1 MTKQTQLTTLD
12 TAQYILDQLDKDA
25 KIEVAK
31 VYALIY
37 LAEVYSRQ
45 QYNKTLHADTFM
57 NTANYLPIPV
67 KLEKIVSQY
76 LNNDDKIFFHAGQ
89 NVGGVL
95 TKMSEEDCYILDTV
109 ISEYEGISSQKILP
123 HIHRDAYFVSTGVG
137 EEITFEL

>member
-12 TAQYILDQLDKDA
+12 TAQYILDHLDKDA

-45 QYNKTLHADTFM
+45 QYNNPLHDDTFI
-57 NTANYLPIPV
+57 NTANYLPTPV

-76 LNNDDKIFFHAGQ
+76 PNNNDKIFFHAGQ

-95 TKMSEEDCYILDTV
+95 VKMSDEDCHILDT
-109 ISEYEGISSQKILP
+109 IRSEYEGVSSQKILP